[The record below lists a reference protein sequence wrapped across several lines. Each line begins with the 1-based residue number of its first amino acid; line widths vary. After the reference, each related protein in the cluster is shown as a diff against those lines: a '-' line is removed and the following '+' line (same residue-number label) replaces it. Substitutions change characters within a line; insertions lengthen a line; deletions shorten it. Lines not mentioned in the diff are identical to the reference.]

1 MQVQNELLAGRVI
14 QRYRRELSAAAALAL
29 LLIAVAITAPSFFS
43 PRNLEQTLVNNAA
56 VLTVS
61 FGMTMVILA
70 GQIDISVGSQFA
82 IAAVVTGLIAQSGA
96 PILLAMLGGA
106 VSGAAM
112 GLCNG
117 LLVAQLGIPS
127 IVVTLATM
135 AAFRDGL
142 RWTTEGRWIQNL
154 PPGFQW
160 AGMSQSSG
168 EFCLL
173 AISAALFAGFAWAL
187 ANLRAGRSL
196 YATGSDKKQR
206 AWREFRAARDLLD
219 FRPDAGL
226 LTGVAAAL
234 NAVRFREVQSSAGMG
249 LELKTI
255 AAVVVG
261 GASIAGGRGTL
272 LGTLIGVLLLGF
284 IGPALTY
291 AGVNAYWEKAIQ
303 GVIILAA
310 VVADAA
316 GKARSGGAAR

>member
-1 MQVQNELLAGRVI
+1 MIR
-14 QRYRRELSAAAALAL
+14 RYRRELSAATALAA
-29 LLIAVAITAPSFFS
+29 LLIAVAVTAPSFFS

-56 VLTVS
+56 VLIVS
-61 FGMTMVILA
+61 IGMTMVILA

-96 PILLAMLGGA
+96 PISLAMLGGA
-106 VSGAAM
+106 LSGAAM

-117 LLVAQLGIPS
+117 LLVAQVGIPS

-135 AAFRDGL
+135 AALRDGL
-142 RWTTEGRWIQNL
+142 RWTTEGRWIQDL

-160 AGMSQSSG
+160 AGLSQSSG
-168 EFCLL
+168 ELWLL
-173 AISAALFAGFAWAL
+173 AIAAALFAAFAWAL

-196 YATGSDKKQR
+196 YATGSDK
-206 AWREFRAARDLLD
+206 EAARLAGISAPGATCWTFVLM
-219 FRPDAGL
+219 GL

-234 NAVRFREVQSSAGMG
+234 NAVRFREVQSSAGVG

-272 LGTLIGVLLLGF
+272 FGTLIGVLLLGF

-303 GVIILAA
+303 GFIILAA